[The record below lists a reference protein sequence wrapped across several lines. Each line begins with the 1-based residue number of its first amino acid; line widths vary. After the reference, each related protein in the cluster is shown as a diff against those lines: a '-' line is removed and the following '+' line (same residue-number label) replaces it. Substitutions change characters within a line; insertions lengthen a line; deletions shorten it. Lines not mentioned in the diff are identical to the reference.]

1 MFEIHITTNK
11 LNDTEV
17 NQFKEF
23 CASIEAKPILIE
35 LAEGITTQQPMIS
48 KVFSN
53 VKEGQLTSE
62 IELLETNFLENSYD
76 VVRTKVEVPLDFINR
91 GRKEF
96 PNYKGQYYE
105 WHGKV
110 EFDDIEKLKLALRLI
125 QNTHLS
131 KNALKDQPNRRFVTV
146 RSYSNKRFFLSNV
159 ESVKKALVHN
169 KFKLIKDEYEYCV
182 YDSNKTTDSG
192 WMDIPEITDQNY
204 LNLLAFEGYLR
215 RATESKERFLLK
227 GSLLTRQY
235 LNDINVRDALDLDF
249 IYGEFIDNDVD
260 ARSIFTNWVTQVTEA
275 YSNDNI
281 EYNSFKENEFWRR
294 IDYAMNDDFPTT
306 NTDLSC
312 KIDDVEIPV
321 IGLDISWNLPLEQTP
336 VPLDYK
342 PQVGENFTIPFT
354 VPLPTQIA
362 WKLHQSIVRPRAKDL
377 IDIILLFQANQL
389 GENQLQI
396 ISEVYINECVK
407 DKINPLRLIHY
418 SNGEVFEFLSKN
430 KSKLDE
436 AYNKYW
442 SLETPFGFEINTA
455 MKLPYLDD
463 MFKIDFAFNDVQGL
477 VKAFEKSIIDSG
489 ITNMIETNYKPKS
502 QERKIKAQVSGL
514 ESNDNEEIDI
524 VDRDE
529 KKQSNGDKIKQSI
542 VQKLFKIFNN
552 KWNS

>member
-23 CASIEAKPILIE
+23 CTSIEAKPILIE

-53 VKEGQLTSE
+53 LKEGQLANE
-62 IELLETNFLENSYD
+62 IELLETKFLENSYD
-76 VVRTKVEVPLDFINR
+76 VVRTKVEVPLEFINK

-110 EFDDIEKLKLALRLI
+110 EFDDVEKLKLALRII

-131 KNALKDQPNRRFVTV
+131 KNALNDQPNRRFVTV

-159 ESVKKALVHN
+159 ESVKKALIHN

-215 RATESKERFLLK
+215 RATESKEKFLLK

-260 ARSIFTNWVTQVTEA
+260 ARTIFTNWVTQVTEA

-281 EYNSFKENEFWRR
+281 EYKSFKENEFWRR

-312 KIDDVEIPV
+312 RIDDIEIPV

-354 VPLPTQIA
+354 IPLPTQIA

-377 IDIILLFQANQL
+377 IDIILLLQSNQL
-389 GENQLQI
+389 DENNLEI
-396 ISEVYINECVK
+396 ISEVYINECIK
-407 DKINPLRLIHY
+407 DEISPLRLIY
-418 SNGEVFEFLSKN
+418 YANGEVFEFLSKN
-430 KSKLDE
+430 KDKLDE

-477 VKAFEKSIIDSG
+477 AKAYQKSIVDSG
-489 ITNMIETNYKPKS
+489 ITRKIETNYKQKE
-502 QERKIKAQVSGL
+502 QEIKKNVLPAGL
-514 ESNDNEEIDI
+514 ESNDKGAKDI

-529 KKQSNGDKIKQSI
+529 DEQSI
-542 VQKLFKIFNN
+542 IQKLYRLFTN
-552 KWNS
+552 KENR